1 MNLAQLSRNA
11 FNGLANSCKPSSSP
25 NQSLATEKLTNA
37 RELLEVDTDQ
47 LWKPRLGVCVAWVD
61 LLSGRSVELGQ
72 LNSGQPC

>member
-11 FNGLANSCKPSSSP
+11 FNGLANSCKPPSSP
-25 NQSLATEKLTNA
+25 NQSQATEKLTNA

-47 LWKPRLGVCVAWVD
+47 LWKPCLGVCVAWVD
-61 LLSGRSVELGQ
+61 LSSGRSVELGQ